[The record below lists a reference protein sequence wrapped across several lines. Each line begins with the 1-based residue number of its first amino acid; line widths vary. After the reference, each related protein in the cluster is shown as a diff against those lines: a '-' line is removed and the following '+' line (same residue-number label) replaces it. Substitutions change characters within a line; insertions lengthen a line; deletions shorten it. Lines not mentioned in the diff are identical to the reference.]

1 MKRGSLLN
9 GKSTGRLKKMSCR
22 RKARFL
28 RWLNGAEK
36 SIKMY
41 YNQIQCSN
49 ELNVSRKSRF
59 TGSYKEKGQLKK
71 EHLTEINC
79 KPVFE
84 KHYLQ
89 CPTWSK

>member
-28 RWLNGAEK
+28 RWLNVAEVLK
-36 SIKMY
+36 YITTKF
-41 YNQIQCSN
+41 
-49 ELNVSRKSRF
+49 NVGMSKLLA